1 MDTDIKI
8 PSGNKLP
15 YAREV
20 SIKRRIKNWLDAQQR
35 IFKETKEKKG

>member
-20 SIKRRIKNWLDAQQR
+20 SIKRRIQNWLDAQQKIR
-35 IFKETKEKKG
+35 KDNDGKKG